1 MNEYTTLI
9 SSLCIIAALLI
20 SGVAELGGNKQSEI
34 YNVLKVISII
44 LLIIGAWEDQSVHN
58 IIDSIVKF
66 L

>member
-20 SGVAELGGNKQSEI
+20 SSVAELGGNKQSEI

-44 LLIIGAWEDQSVHN
+44 LLIIGVWEDQSIHN
-58 IIDSIVKF
+58 IVDGIVKF